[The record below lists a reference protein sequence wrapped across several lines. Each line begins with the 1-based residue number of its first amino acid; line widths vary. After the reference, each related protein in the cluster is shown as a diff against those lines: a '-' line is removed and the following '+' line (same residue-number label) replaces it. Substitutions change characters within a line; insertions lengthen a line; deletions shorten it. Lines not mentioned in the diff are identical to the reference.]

1 MPYETL
7 TLTVKDHVAHIRLNR
22 PEALNTMILPFWRD
36 MVAVFDAVD
45 SDAAVRAA
53 IISST
58 GRHFTAGLELS
69 VMESFADCEGDAGRR
84 GERLR
89 RSVLD
94 MQKSFSVIDRCRIP
108 VIAAVQGACIGGGVD
123 LISACDIR
131 LCSADAYFRIQEIN
145 IGMAAD
151 VGTLQ
156 RLPHLMPAGLVRELA
171 YTGRPLSAEEAH
183 AVGLVNSVH
192 DDAEVLL
199 AAAMEMGADIAAK
212 SPLAITGTKQM
223 LNYARDHSIDDGL
236 NHIATWQAAMIQT
249 EDVAQQI
256 KANAAKT
263 QAEFDDFLET
273 RKPAT
278 KGT

>member
-249 EDVAQQI
+249 EDVARQI